1 MTEVASASLNTFG
14 PSPKTDFVPSSEQL
28 ITLTIGQLQDIV
40 TQAVEKA
47 IQPLQDRV
55 SEMEDRIGHLHLKL
69 ASLEST
75 EEQDVSR
82 LAADIA
88 YDRQRITKL
97 EQRPPT
103 APPATPKGDKTTARI
118 AKLKDF
124 LKARGGGATFQEV
137 ERLLGIRPNQ
147 MTKLVSQLDM
157 RSFEVF
163 ARAGDSRQRIIRLK
177 TRI

>member
-1 MTEVASASLNTFG
+1 MPYENTLVEAINTF
-14 PSPKTDFVPSSEQL
+14 PVSPLSNQV
-28 ITLTIGQLQDIV
+28 ITISLDQLQTII
-40 TQAVEKA
+40 EKA
-47 IQPLQDRV
+47 IQPLQDCIESLEATIASQQEEIAALR
-55 SEMEDRIGHLHLKL
+55 LKL
-69 ASLEST
+69 AFLEST

-82 LAADIA
+82 LAVDIA
-88 YDRQRITKL
+88 HDRQRITKL
-97 EQRPPT
+97 EQRSPT
-103 APPATPKGDKTTARI
+103 APPAPPKGDKTTARI